1 MMRSLN
7 APVREVPDHACGC
20 CKPGRTCDGLE
31 CLCRPRFFAG
41 QLLTDEDLRRLDHY
55 VVAKDRLHNRYLHGP
70 GSVCGLEVVC
80 NACDDTVTVRP
91 GYAIGPCGEDIVV
104 CRDTA
109 VDVGDLIQGYRRQR
123 AAVECEPFGA
133 GPAQD
138 CEAARQRWILAI
150 CYDERPSRGVT
161 SLRQPVPARCACS
174 CGSCGGNGNG
184 NGNGNGHGHRDDACS
199 CRPSRQR
206 TTPAQCEPTVTC
218 EGYRFV
224 LLKEPPRRVGDRP
237 SGLAGLGSFGLA
249 ASGLADSEL
258 GQRVQA
264 CLVDI
269 ATRVQQLGQ
278 AGGSTEA
285 LVELC
290 CDLKAELRDV
300 IDTANVRDCML
311 GARLGDVVCPDPADQ
326 DAEQRAT
333 QAIQQLLLIAIDL
346 FKDCV
351 CSALLPPCS
360 IGSPDDCIPLATLT
374 VRTTDLRV
382 LDICNWSSRRF
393 SVNFPML
400 GYWFGWLPIFDTLR
414 AAIARLCCAPTRSR
428 FQVDKD
434 IKVRAVAEAEPRA
447 AAAAAE
453 TGAPAATAGGAT
465 AGGGV
470 TMVGRRAT
478 AVGELASQ
486 YARRATPLSGLE
498 ATVLAALGAKGEGD
512 ADLAT
517 DLELAN
523 PFEALALTRLAGPA
537 LAPVVPEP
545 FTTAL
550 ARLLQADV
558 TEAGEPEAEAD
569 RVTRLEEVVADLQK
583 TVRSQAR
590 TISSL
595 RKRVGGR

>member
-109 VDVGDLIQGYRRQR
+109 VDVVDLIQGYRRQR

-224 LLKEPPRRVGDRP
+224 LLKEPPRRVENRP

-374 VRTTDLRV
+374 VRTTDL
-382 LDICNWSSRRF
+382 
-393 SVNFPML
+393 
-400 GYWFGWLPIFDTLR
+400 LR
-414 AAIARLCCAPTRSR
+414 YAACGDRPALLCAHA
-428 FQVDKD
+428 FQVPG
-434 IKVRAVAEAEPRA
+434 RQ
-447 AAAAAE
+447 
-453 TGAPAATAGGAT
+453 GHQG
-465 AGGGV
+465 AGGGRGRAAGRGCRRRDGRASGD
-470 TMVGRRAT
+470 GRR
-478 AVGELASQ
+478 GD
-486 YARRATPLSGLE
+486 RRRWCHHGW
-498 ATVLAALGAKGEGD
+498 
-512 ADLAT
+512 
-517 DLELAN
+517 
-523 PFEALALTRLAGPA
+523 
-537 LAPVVPEP
+537 
-545 FTTAL
+545 
-550 ARLLQADV
+550 
-558 TEAGEPEAEAD
+558 
-569 RVTRLEEVVADLQK
+569 
-583 TVRSQAR
+583 
-590 TISSL
+590 
-595 RKRVGGR
+595 